1 MATTN
6 SDTDPT
12 LPTGTAESQSE
23 TGQSD
28 TGQTETPSPEAD
40 TASTLG
46 LGLLFGIIFGFLLQK
61 GGVAKYHVL
70 IGQLLLEDFTV
81 LKVMLS
87 AVVVGSLGI
96 HFLHRMGWVELHLK
110 PTRYASNALG
120 GLLFGVGFA
129 LSAYCPG
136 TGAAALGQGNYD
148 AFFMMLGMVTGSYLF
163 AEASGW
169 ISRHLD
175 RIGDCGKI
183 TLHDWIPGNRTV
195 VVLIQA
201 IVLGIVLVVVEMLA
215 AR

>member
-1 MATTN
+1 MATT
-6 SDTDPT
+6 TPEIEPET
-12 LPTGTAESQSE
+12 PPVETQKLPAAAS
-23 TGQSD
+23 
-28 TGQTETPSPEAD
+28 GQTLA
-40 TASTLG
+40 LG
-46 LGLLFGIIFGFLLQK
+46 LMFGIIFGFLLQK

-87 AVVVGSLGI
+87 AVVVGSIGI
-96 HFLHRMGWVELHLK
+96 HFLHRMGWVQLHVK

-148 AFFMMLGMVTGSYLF
+148 ALFMMLGMVVGSYLF

-175 RIGDCGKI
+175 RIGDRGKL
-183 TLHDWIPGNRTV
+183 TLHDWIHANRTL
-195 VVLIQA
+195 VVLAQA
-201 IVLGIVLVVVEMLA
+201 VVLGIVLAIVEMFA
-215 AR
+215 VR